1 MKLEDLRKMID
12 ETNDQII
19 ALFSK
24 RLEIAKEIAKIKKE
38 NKLPVYDPERE
49 EKQRALLRILA
60 QKHGLSAAV
69 VEEIFQL
76 FVEYSKLMMKMEMGP
91 CK

>member
-1 MKLEDLRKMID
+1 MNLENLRKKMD
-12 ETNDQII
+12 EINDEIV

-24 RLEIAKEIAKIKKE
+24 RLEIAKEIAKVKKE
-38 NKLPVYDPERE
+38 NKLPLYDPERE
-49 EKQRALLRILA
+49 EKQRAILRQLA

-91 CK
+91 CD